1 MEDNQNKDEIENV
14 FEDEEEKA
22 PAPVVEP
29 TTTAP
34 VAPVVEPTTTP
45 VPIEPA
51 IAPAPVA
58 PVEPVTEPA
67 PAQEPVPVA
76 PVEPVTEP
84 TPAPAPVQEPV
95 PAEPAVEEAK
105 EEKPKKLNMKVIAIA
120 VVILLIVCGAYLY
133 FCTDMFKGENKNNN
147 AGNDTKEEKPAN
159 GPADKFV
166 GVYKAQETKL
176 YIKKVNGTTFKYML
190 DENFI
195 GTATATDNTAKQN
208 DKGDD
213 YFEFKLTDEGIEVTY
228 TSSTGS
234 VPITDLGLYTK
245 IGDYN
250 EETVYKELVGDPEYL
265 TSKYNGQFTSEKI
278 KLDLYQISDS
288 EVVVRTKPDSDILVF
303 ETFVIADANKLIQ
316 YSFFD
321 ETLPE
326 MEINFVENGFTITT
340 HDDVFG
346 FDEDKKELEGTYTL
360 EKEITKDYIFDT
372 YYKDY
377 K

>member
-1 MEDNQNKDEIENV
+1 
-14 FEDEEEKA
+14 
-22 PAPVVEP
+22 
-29 TTTAP
+29 
-34 VAPVVEPTTTP
+34 
-45 VPIEPA
+45 
-51 IAPAPVA
+51 
-58 PVEPVTEPA
+58 
-67 PAQEPVPVA
+67 
-76 PVEPVTEP
+76 
-84 TPAPAPVQEPV
+84 
-95 PAEPAVEEAK
+95 
-105 EEKPKKLNMKVIAIA
+105 
-120 VVILLIVCGAYLY
+120 
-133 FCTDMFKGENKNNN
+133 
-147 AGNDTKEEKPAN
+147 
-159 GPADKFV
+159 
-166 GVYKAQETKL
+166 
-176 YIKKVNGTTFKYML
+176 ML